1 MWGVSFALVVV
12 MTVSCVAF
20 SGFAYDCVI
29 VGCNCYDVVLLMF
42 VFGCLRGLCWCFVA
56 VLLVWF
62 DALFVFGL
70 WVVWCDCV

>member
-29 VGCNCYDVVLLMF
+29 VGCNCYDVCAIDVCFWLFTGFVL
-42 VFGCLRGLCWCFVA
+42 VFCCSIVG
-56 VLLVWF
+56 LVWR
-62 DALFVFGL
+62 FV
-70 WVVWCDCV
+70 CV